1 MEILNREKLKVVLER
16 WKEHP
21 SITGLMEKF
30 SQLQSYTNKNYKSLE
45 ENNPNSFE
53 DKKNSQGGNRK
64 RINMTQMYEKS
75 GQNLT

>member
-1 MEILNREKLKVVLER
+1 MTIYQADVRL
-16 WKEHP
+16 
-21 SITGLMEKF
+21 S
-30 SQLQSYTNKNYKSLE
+30 
-45 ENNPNSFE
+45 NSFE